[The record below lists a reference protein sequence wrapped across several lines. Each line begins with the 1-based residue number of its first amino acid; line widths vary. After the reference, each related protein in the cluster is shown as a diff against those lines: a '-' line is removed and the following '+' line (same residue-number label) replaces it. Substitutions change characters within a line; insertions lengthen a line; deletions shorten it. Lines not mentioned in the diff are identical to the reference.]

1 MTTAQHL
8 TEKDRATS
16 ADPVIDVTDLAKD
29 YSSKSGPLH
38 ALTGVSF
45 QVARG
50 EIYGLLGP
58 NGAGK
63 STTVRLLSTLA
74 APTSGTVRIAGHD
87 TVTDDEAVRR
97 SIGVALQETG
107 LAELATAREALRQT
121 GRLWGMSGD
130 EAAARAD
137 ELLALIGLEDA
148 ADRLVKTYSGGMKRR
163 LDLALAL
170 VHRPEVLFLD
180 EPTNGLDPVA
190 RRRVWDQV
198 RALRDAGTTV
208 LLTTQYLEEADQLAD
223 RVAIIDGGKIVAE
236 GTPDELKRAHGADTV
251 ELVLADER
259 SAAALA
265 ADVLVEG
272 TAGRATGNRLAY
284 SVRNPD
290 SAVPELLLTLHSR
303 KVRHHGLRVSRPSL
317 DDVFITLTGHGIAP
331 GDDTPA
337 EPDEPDAPTAERL
350 RSLTTA
356 ATTPKTDAQGG
367 AKGRKAASPLTQ
379 TGLLLR
385 RLLRE
390 ALRNPA
396 ATAPNLMIGTFFLF
410 VYDGLLGG
418 SAAAEASGGGNYAN
432 FLLPTIL
439 LFTSLSG
446 GAAGLTLVQ
455 DIEAGHL
462 KRQLTMPLSRT
473 ALMTSFTAISALMV
487 LVQAVI
493 VTLLSLTLG
502 MSPETGLPGLLAVFG
517 LALLWGLGIAGY
529 SAATAVMTGNAAA
542 AQAATLIFFPL
553 LFISPALMPASELK
567 GWIETASVVNPATYL
582 LEAMRGLLNEGWDA
596 GQLATGVGVGAGF
609 AVLMLAWAATAV
621 KRGTSRM

>member
-8 TEKDRATS
+8 TEKDRETS
-16 ADPVIDVTDLAKD
+16 ADPVIDVTGLTKD
-29 YSSKSGPLH
+29 YPAKSGPLH

-74 APTSGTVRIAGHD
+74 TPSSGTARIAGHD
-87 TVTDDEAVRR
+87 TATDGEAVRR

-107 LAELATAREALRQT
+107 LAELATAREALCQT
-121 GRLWGMSGD
+121 GRLWGMSRE
-130 EAAARAD
+130 EAGARAG

-251 ELVLADER
+251 ELVLADEQ
-259 SAAALA
+259 SARALA

-272 TAGRATGNRLAY
+272 AAGRATGNRLAY

-303 KVRHHGLRVSRPSL
+303 KIRHHGLRVSRPSL
-317 DDVFITLTGHGIAP
+317 DDVFITLTGHGLAP
-331 GDDTPA
+331 GDDAPP

-356 ATTPKTDAQGG
+356 ATAPKNTQGG
-367 AKGRKAASPLTQ
+367 SRARSAASPLTQ

-473 ALMTSFTAISALMV
+473 ALMTSFTAIGALMV
-487 LVQAVI
+487 LVQAII

-502 MSPETGLPGLLAVFG
+502 MSPETGLLGLLAVFG

-553 LFISPALMPASELK
+553 LFISPALMPTSELK
-567 GWIETASVVNPATYL
+567 GWIEVASAANPATYL
-582 LEAMRGLLNEGWDA
+582 LEAMRGLLNDGWDA

-621 KRGTSRM
+621 KRGTSRV

>member
-1 MTTAQHL
+1 MTTAQHP
-8 TEKDRATS
+8 ATVPETG
-16 ADPVIDVTDLAKD
+16 ADTVIDVVDLAKD
-29 YSSKSGPLH
+29 YPAKGGEAVH
-38 ALTGVSF
+38 ALAGVSF
-45 QVARG
+45 RVRRG
-50 EIYGLLGP
+50 EIFGLLGP

-63 STTVRLLSTLA
+63 STTVRLLATLA
-74 APTSGTVRIAGHD
+74 TPTAGSARIAGHD
-87 TVTDDEAVRR
+87 TAAQGEAVRR

-107 LAELATAREALRQT
+107 LAELMTAREALCHT
-121 GRLWGMSGD
+121 GRLWGMTT
-130 EAAARAD
+130 EAAAARAV
-137 ELLALIGLEDA
+137 ELLELIGLEEA

-223 RVAIIDGGKIVAE
+223 RVAIIDGGRIVAE
-236 GTPDELKRAHGADTV
+236 GTPDELKRAHAADTV
-251 ELVLADER
+251 ELVLADEDAAR
-259 SAAALA
+259 SLA

-272 TAGRATGNRLAY
+272 EAGRTTGARVAY
-284 SVRNPD
+284 AVRNPD
-290 SAVPELLLTLHSR
+290 SAVPELLLTLHARS
-303 KVRHHGLRVSRPSL
+303 VRHHGLRISRPSL
-317 DDVFITLTGHGIAP
+317 DDVFIALTGHGLAP
-331 GDDTPA
+331 GESADP
-337 EPDEPDAPTAERL
+337 EPEEQAAPTADRL
-350 RSLTTA
+350 RSLAEA
-356 ATTPKTDAQGG
+356 ATAPQGES
-367 AKGRKAASPLTQ
+367 APQARSAASPLTQ
-379 TGLLLR
+379 TWLLLR

-418 SAAAEASGGGNYAN
+418 SAAAQTSGGGNYAN

-473 ALMTSFTAISALMV
+473 ALMTSFTAIGAIMV
-487 LVQAVI
+487 LAQAVI

-529 SAATAVMTGNAAA
+529 SAATAVITGNAAA

-567 GWIETASVVNPATYL
+567 GWIEVASAANPATYL
-582 LEAMRGLLNEGWDA
+582 LESMRGLLNEGWDA
-596 GQLATGVGVGAGF
+596 GQLAVGVGVGAGF
-609 AVLMLAWAATAV
+609 AALMLAWAATAV
-621 KRGTSRM
+621 KRGTSRV

>member
-1 MTTAQHL
+1 MTAAQPLTA
-8 TEKDRATS
+8 TGPATGTD
-16 ADPVIDVTDLAKD
+16 AVIEVEDLAKD
-29 YSSKSGPLH
+29 YPAKGGERVH

-45 QVARG
+45 RVRRG
-50 EIYGLLGP
+50 EIFGLLGP

-63 STTVRLLSTLA
+63 STTVRLMATLA
-74 APTSGTVRIAGHD
+74 APTAGSARIAGHD
-87 TVTDDEAVRR
+87 TATDGEAVRR

-107 LAELATAREALRQT
+107 LAELMTAREALCQT
-121 GRLWGMSGD
+121 GRLWGMATG
-130 EAAARAD
+130 AADARAT
-137 ELLALIGLEDA
+137 ELLELIGLEEA
-148 ADRLVKTYSGGMKRR
+148 ADRLVKTFSGGMKRR

-223 RVAIIDGGKIVAE
+223 RVAVIDGGRIVAQ

-251 ELVLADER
+251 ELVLADEEAAR
-259 SAAALA
+259 SLA

-272 TAGRATGNRLAY
+272 KPGTASGPRIAY
-284 SVRNPD
+284 AVRNPD
-290 SAVPELLLTLHSR
+290 SAVPELLLTLHTRS
-303 KVRHHGLRVSRPSL
+303 VRHHGLRISRPSL
-317 DDVFITLTGHGIAP
+317 DDVFIALTGHGIAP
-331 GDDTPA
+331 ETST
-337 EPDEPDAPTAERL
+337 EPDPGDQTAPTAERL
-350 RSLTTA
+350 RSLTAA
-356 ATTPKTDAQGG
+356 ATAPGRDAAPGS
-367 AKGRKAASPLTQ
+367 RAAAPPLTQ
-379 TGLLLR
+379 TWLLLR

-390 ALRNPA
+390 ALRNPG

-418 SAAAEASGGGNYAN
+418 SPAAQASGGGNYAN

-473 ALMTSFTAISALMV
+473 ALMASFTAIGAIMV
-487 LVQAVI
+487 LAQAVI

-502 MSPETGLPGLLAVFG
+502 MSPETGPAGLLAVFG

-529 SAATAVMTGNAAA
+529 SAATAVITGNAAA

-567 GWIETASVVNPATYL
+567 GWIEVASAANPATYL
-582 LEAMRGLLNEGWDA
+582 LESMRGLLNDGWDA
-596 GQLATGVGVGAGF
+596 GQLAVGVGVGTGF
-609 AVLMLAWAATAV
+609 AALMLAWAATAV
-621 KRGTSRM
+621 KRGMSRA